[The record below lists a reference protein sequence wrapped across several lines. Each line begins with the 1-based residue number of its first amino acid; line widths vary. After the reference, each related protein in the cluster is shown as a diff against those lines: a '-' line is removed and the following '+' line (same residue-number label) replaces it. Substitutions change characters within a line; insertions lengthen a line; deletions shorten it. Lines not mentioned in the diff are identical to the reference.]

1 MPGRDGT
8 GPWGAGP
15 RTGRGLGWC
24 AAPRGAAAP
33 APYGGGWGWW
43 RGRGRGARCWW
54 GPPRGFGWGG
64 FGFGWRRFGWQ
75 AANPEDEVQWLK
87 GYAANLERALEEVR
101 SEISSLEQGA
111 SQEQPTS

>member
-24 AAPRGAAAP
+24 ATPRGRVAP
-33 APYGGGWGWW
+33 LAPMGYGGWGW

-54 GPPRGFGWGG
+54 GPPRAFGWGG
-64 FGFGWRRFGWQ
+64 FGPGWGRMGWQ
-75 AANPEDEVQWLK
+75 PPSPEEEVGYLK
-87 GYAANLERALEEVR
+87 GYAANLERALEEIR
-101 SEISSLEQGA
+101 REISAMERGK
-111 SQEQPTS
+111 EGEEP